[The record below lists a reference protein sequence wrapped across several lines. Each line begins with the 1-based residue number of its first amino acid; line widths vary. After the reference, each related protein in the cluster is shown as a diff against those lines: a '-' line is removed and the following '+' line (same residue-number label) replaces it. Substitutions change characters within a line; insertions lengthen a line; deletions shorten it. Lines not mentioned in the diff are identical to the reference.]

1 MGNGD
6 KLGSV
11 NTVRS
16 FGKLH
21 QKMPFAFLNIL
32 ARIFFSPSNFSSEDL
47 AMKKHSVL
55 GLLLSVFVM
64 FLTVACGGGGGG
76 GSSPASTTSDTGT
89 HTSTSVSISPTDTL
103 TLNKNPGFNTFACA
117 SLACTVTGSG
127 YKAGAT
133 IQNSKDGIIWTALVP
148 GQTVTINAD
157 GTFSYSYQLTTP
169 NVFELTYVRQ
179 VDVLGNASAATSL
192 SIAY

>member
-1 MGNGD
+1 MQD
-6 KLGSV
+6 L
-11 NTVRS
+11 TPT
-16 FGKLH
+16 F
-21 QKMPFAFLNIL
+21 
-32 ARIFFSPSNFSSEDL
+32 RIFFSPSKFSSEDL

-64 FLTVACGGGGGG
+64 FSTVACGSG

-103 TLNKNPGFNTFACA
+103 TLNKTPGYQVFACA

-127 YKAGAT
+127 YKAGAI

-169 NVFELTYVRQ
+169 HVGELTYVRQ
-179 VDVLGNASAATSL
+179 VDALSNASTATSL
-192 SIAY
+192 QIVY